1 MPDRGGARSD
11 AQRNREAILRA
22 AAEVLA
28 EDPAASM
35 DDVAARAGVG
45 RATMYRHVTGRA
57 DLLHQLASWALAS
70 ATRAVDEAR
79 IDDGPA
85 DAALRRV
92 LDGLAVES
100 VGFRALVVLGVPR
113 DPESEPGRDAVL
125 APVVALI
132 ARGRDSGTFR
142 GDLDPAWATT
152 ALVTLLQAAV
162 AQGRSDPA
170 RLVWHTLVEGWRP
183 IMTRSDARLE

>member
-70 ATRAVDEAR
+70 ATRAVEEAR
-79 IDDGPA
+79 IDDGAA

-100 VGFRALVVLGVPR
+100 VGFRFG
-113 DPESEPGRDAVL
+113 ESR
-125 APVVALI
+125 
-132 ARGRDSGTFR
+132 
-142 GDLDPAWATT
+142 
-152 ALVTLLQAAV
+152 
-162 AQGRSDPA
+162 
-170 RLVWHTLVEGWRP
+170 
-183 IMTRSDARLE
+183 